1 MQEQGA
7 ALGVLAS
14 AVPQDRF
21 LDMVAWLF
29 PLIETGD
36 RENTVRIWQM
46 AMPAEVFGGA
56 ARLIQ
61 KAVGDGWADLTE
73 RIPDC
78 LNKKPGVRIPPPY

>member
-21 LDMVAWLF
+21 PDMVAWLF
-29 PLIETGD
+29 PLIETDD

-46 AMPAEVFGGA
+46 AMLGEVFGGA

-61 KAVGDGWADLTE
+61 KAVGDVWADLTE
-73 RIPDC
+73 HIPG
-78 LNKKPGVRIPPPY
+78 LPQ